1 MIVQL
6 IYYTHTPR
14 ASDVYGQKKKSIETR
29 KTMGNIDLSD
39 NCGNFYREMPGRKG
53 SLVAPVSGEES
64 CCG

>member
-1 MIVQL
+1 
-6 IYYTHTPR
+6 
-14 ASDVYGQKKKSIETR
+14 
-29 KTMGNIDLSD
+29 MGNIDLSD